1 MSGFDELGPNRAAL
15 IHRGCREF
23 SSGPD
28 RTFSRL
34 VDQITGD
41 GWLLS
46 ARAQVGQ
53 VSYAIE
59 MREVET
65 WHNGARLSASEV
77 TVRLW
82 NHSID
87 PHCWGDQPLTLRLS
101 DDLQFNGV
109 ISDDG
114 TQFVRTSPSPEPPPA
129 PALAYDQD
137 ALSKRGV
144 GRDPRG
150 S

>member
-1 MSGFDELGPNRAAL
+1 MG
-15 IHRGCREF
+15 
-23 SSGPD
+23 D

-34 VDQITGD
+34 VDQVTGD

-46 ARAQVGQ
+46 ATAQVGQ

-65 WHNGARLSASEV
+65 WHNGARLSANEV

-101 DDLQFNGV
+101 DDLQFSGV

-114 TQFVRTSPSPEPPPA
+114 TQFVRISAAPESPPT

-137 ALSKRGV
+137 ALSNRGV
-144 GRDPRG
+144 GRDTRV